1 MSLRFVGADVT
12 APGFIFAEAVAA
24 LKPSVTLM
32 QESEFLRQL
41 KNTF

>member
-1 MSLRFVGADVT
+1 MSLRFVGADT
-12 APGFIFAEAVAA
+12 TGPGFIFAEAVAV

-32 QESEFLRQL
+32 QESELLRHL

>member
-1 MSLRFVGADVT
+1 MSPRFVGADVT
-12 APGFIFAEAVAA
+12 GQGFIFAEAVAV
-24 LKPSVTLM
+24 LEPSVTLM